1 MDWIDLGNP
10 HPRLEPAVYE
20 PLTWPEG
27 SNVVRPIDAPSS
39 GIDRSFSEVARHRRS
54 CREFAPVPPEAMLAK
69 LGEVLS
75 MSCGAQAVG
84 TDSLGFPLSRRPAP
98 SAGAIHPIHLVVNA
112 PPQNEWFRFDP
123 LTRLLVGVPTTVRA
137 AEVRATFDEV
147 LPAAHAALL
156 LFVAEPAMT
165 ATKYENSASLV
176 WRDAG
181 VLQGIVSLAAEALGL
196 GCTLLGITGD
206 PWSAQLLDQPGLHGV
221 GAAFVGR
228 PAAHTPS

>member
-10 HPRLEPAVYE
+10 HPRLEPGVYE
-20 PLTWPEG
+20 PLAWPEG
-27 SNVVRPIDAPSS
+27 NVVRPVGAPSS
-39 GIDRSFSEVARHRRS
+39 GIDRSSSDVARHRRS
-54 CREFAPVPPEAMLAK
+54 CREFAPVPPEAMLAT

-75 MSCGAQAVG
+75 MACGAQAVG

-98 SAGAIHPIHLVVNA
+98 SAGAIHPIHLVVTA
-112 PPQNEWFRFDP
+112 PPQNEWYRFDP
-123 LTRLLVGVPTTVRA
+123 LTRLLIGLPTTVRA

-147 LPAAHAALL
+147 LPAAHAALV
-156 LFVAEPAMT
+156 LFVAEPGMT

-228 PAAHTPS
+228 PAAHTPY